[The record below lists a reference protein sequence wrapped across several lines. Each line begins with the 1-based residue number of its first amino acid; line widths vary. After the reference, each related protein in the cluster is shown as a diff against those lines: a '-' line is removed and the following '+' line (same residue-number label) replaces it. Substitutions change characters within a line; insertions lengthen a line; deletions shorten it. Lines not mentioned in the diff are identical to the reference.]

1 MWVFLNGKILRQE
14 EVSIS
19 PFDRGFQFSDGVY
32 EKGYSVSYSHA
43 LIFSAICSP
52 VNPNF
57 SARI

>member
-32 EKGYSVSYSHA
+32 EKVIPS
-43 LIFSAICSP
+43 LIATP
-52 VNPNF
+52 
-57 SARI
+57 